1 MYIEYMKLV
10 HFFPMPNE
18 QFPNVPDDFIL
29 KLCTVPEISLSHMQM
44 GLYLSWESLISGY
57 RD

>member
-1 MYIEYMKLV
+1 MAKSRAILKKRTDWRTVMYIESMKL

-29 KLCTVPEISLSHMQM
+29 MLCTPLGAKI
-44 GLYLSWESLISGY
+44 
-57 RD
+57 